1 LANNSRNDIPQGFVA
16 ALNHFGGTFIMIFS
30 SMFELIVVIVWKA
43 KCFID
48 NTGRSPDAA
57 KTPAAEETTPPNA
70 LAANATI
77 AATAAVVTAAAP
89 AGAEAAPAAEAK
101 AKATAVASDALAQ
114 SDNLSANPV
123 RKRRTVAAA
132 AAPAPIA
139 PPPPEVVPRES
150 VPERAPQV
158 DHSPPSTLVK
168 ADRISETGTLVWHG
182 MKKHRRTNGEEYA
195 CYTVMIDDALG
206 NRKVLQGKELESAI
220 ALSEASRGSRI
231 KLELKGK
238 TFVRVLNGK
247 SIYRNEWTAT
257 KLY

>member
-1 LANNSRNDIPQGFVA
+1 MANNSRNDIPQGFVA
-16 ALNHFGGTFIMIFS
+16 ALNHFGGAFIMIFS
-30 SMFELIVVIVWKA
+30 SFFELIVVVIWKV

-48 NTGRSPDAA
+48 NTGRSPEAA
-57 KTPAAEETTPPNA
+57 KTPAAEDATPVNA

-77 AATAAVVTAAAP
+77 AATEAVVTAAAP
-89 AGAEAAPAAEAK
+89 AGAEAAPAAK
-101 AKATAVASDALAQ
+101 AKATVVASDELAQ
-114 SDNLSANPV
+114 SDTLPPKPA
-123 RKRRTVAAA
+123 RKRRTVEAA
-132 AAPAPIA
+132 AAPAPSA

-150 VPERAPQV
+150 MPERAPQV
-158 DHSPPSTLVK
+158 DHNPPSTLVK

-206 NRKVLQGKELESAI
+206 NRKVLQGKELEPAI
-220 ALSEASRGSRI
+220 ALSKASQGSRI

-238 TFVRVLNGK
+238 TFVRVLNGR